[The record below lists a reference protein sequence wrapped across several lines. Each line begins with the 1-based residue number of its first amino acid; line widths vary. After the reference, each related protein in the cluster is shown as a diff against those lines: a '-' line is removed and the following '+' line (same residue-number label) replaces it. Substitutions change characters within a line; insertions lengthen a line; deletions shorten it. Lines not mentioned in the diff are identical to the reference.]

1 MKNIYVTGYIGSDRK
16 ACAEEAAAQTGGT
29 IVDLDKMIERNDG
42 RKIMRIVMM
51 MGEHE
56 YRNKEYEALE
66 ELSEQE
72 DLVVICSDGT
82 LFDDMCREI
91 MEAGE
96 VRIADAEKTAEE
108 LWQNAKEDASIP
120 YAFMQMG
127 SEDEKKAR
135 FMKMYEARKDLY
147 EKYTK

>member
-1 MKNIYVTGYIGSDRK
+1 MKNIYVTGYIGSDRYG
-16 ACAEEAAAQTGGT
+16 CAKKIADERGAEM
-29 IVDLDKMIERNDG
+29 VDLDKMIELTDG

-66 ELSEQE
+66 ELSAKE
-72 DLVVICSDGT
+72 DLVVVCSDGT

-91 MEAGE
+91 MEGGE
-96 VRIADAEKTAEE
+96 VVVADADKTAEE
-108 LWQNAKEDASIP
+108 LWLSAKEDASIP

-127 SEDEKKAR
+127 GEDEKKER
-135 FMKMYEARKDLY
+135 FMKMYEARKSIYD
-147 EKYTK
+147 KYVD